1 MFVKTPPKG
10 MRDILPQ
17 DLLMREGILNTI
29 KSTYRSFGFLG
40 IETPC
45 VEDLGLLTG
54 KQGGDNEK
62 LIFKILKR
70 GEKLSLDTVHDN
82 ENNLCDLGL
91 RYDLTVP
98 LSRYYA
104 CNQGKLPAVFKA
116 MQIGNVWRAERPQKG
131 RFRQFVQCDIDV
143 IGEDSYF
150 AEVELITATSKAL
163 SNLGLKNFEVR
174 VNDRRM
180 LTSFAEYCGFEQS
193 QHEAF
198 FIALDKLD
206 KIGMDGVREELLQHG
221 MSSENIAKFE
231 SLINMLNSDENALQ
245 RAGEINGA
253 VADNLLK
260 IINVT
265 SQTAQN
271 CKIVFDPTLVRGMNY
286 YTGTI
291 FEVSYGDF
299 GISIAGGGR
308 YDKMLGMFLGT
319 SVPACGFSIGFE
331 RICTILEQ
339 LGINS
344 QPAQNK
350 IAYVVDKEIAPE
362 HLQQVLFECE
372 RQRQQGNVCLLVK
385 KIKNFGFLLKQMQDQ
400 GYTTIYMWDKDSLRK
415 VD

>member
-1 MFVKTPPKG
+1 MFIKTPPKG
-10 MRDILPQ
+10 MRDILPK
-17 DLLMREGILNTI
+17 DLILRENILNTI
-29 KSTYRSFGFLG
+29 KSTYRDFGFLG

-70 GEKLSLDTVHDN
+70 GEKLSLDKTIDN
-82 ENNLCDLGL
+82 ENELCDLGL

-116 MQIGNVWRAERPQKG
+116 MQVGNVWRAERPQKG
-131 RFRQFVQCDIDV
+131 RFRQFIQCDIDI
-143 IGEDSYF
+143 IGEDSYL

-163 SNLGLKNFEVR
+163 TALGLNGFEVR
-174 VNDRRM
+174 INDRRM
-180 LTSFAEYCGFEQS
+180 LTSFAEFCGFENS
-193 QHEAF
+193 QHDAF
-198 FIALDKLD
+198 FIALDKFD
-206 KIGMDGVREELLQHG
+206 KIGMDGVREELLQNG
-221 MSSENIAKFE
+221 MQLENIQKFE
-231 SLINMLNSDENALQ
+231 DLISILNSDDNPLDKA
-245 RAGEINGA
+245 RDINSS

-260 IINVT
+260 IINIT
-265 SQTAQN
+265 SSTAHG
-271 CKIVFDPTLVRGMNY
+271 CKVVFDPTLVRGMNY

-291 FEVSYGDF
+291 FEISYANF

-319 SVPACGFSIGFE
+319 TVPACGFSIGFE

-339 LGINS
+339 LGINN
-344 QPAQNK
+344 QPTQPK
-350 IAYVVDKEIAPE
+350 IAYVVDKDILPE
-362 HLQQVLFECE
+362 HLQQVIFECE
-372 RQRQQGNVCLLVK
+372 RQRQNGNICLLAK
-385 KIKNFGFLLKQMQDQ
+385 KIKNYGFLLKQLQEQ
-400 GYTTIYMWDKDSLRK
+400 GYTSIYMWDKDSLRK

>member
-1 MFVKTPPKG
+1 MFTKTPPKG

-17 DLLMREGILNTI
+17 DLLLRESILDTI

-54 KQGGDNEK
+54 KQGGENEK
-62 LIFKILKR
+62 LIFKVLKR
-70 GEKLSLDTVHDN
+70 GEKLSFDKEINN
-82 ENNLCDLGL
+82 ENELCDLGL

-131 RFRQFVQCDIDV
+131 RFRQFVQCDIDI
-143 IGEDSYF
+143 IGEDTYL

-163 SNLGLKNFEVR
+163 ANLGLDGFEVR

-206 KIGMDGVREELLQHG
+206 KIGMDGVKEELLAHD
-221 MSSENIAKFE
+221 MSMEKVQKFQNLIDMLGCDQQ
-231 SLINMLNSDENALQ
+231 SLIK
-245 RAGEINGA
+245 AGEINGE
-253 VADNLLK
+253 VAKNLQK
-260 IINVT
+260 IIDVT
-265 SQTAQN
+265 SKTAHK
-271 CKIVFDPTLVRGMNY
+271 CKIIFDPTLVRGMNY

-291 FEVSYGDF
+291 FEISYSNF

-339 LGINS
+339 LKVDNT
-344 QPAQNK
+344 PKQNK
-350 IAYVVDKEIAPE
+350 IAYVVDKDIAPE
-362 HLQQVLFECE
+362 YLQEVILECE
-372 RQRQQGNVCLLVK
+372 KQRQQGNVCLLVK
-385 KIKNFGFLLKQMQDQ
+385 KIKNFGFLLKQLQEQD
-400 GYTTIYMWDKDSLRK
+400 YATIYMWDKDSLRK

>member
-1 MFVKTPPKG
+1 MFAKTPPKG

-17 DLLMREGILNTI
+17 DLLLRESVLDTI

-45 VEDLGLLTG
+45 VEDLALLTG

-70 GEKLSLDTVHDN
+70 GEKLDLNAPLKTETD
-82 ENNLCDLGL
+82 LCDLGL

-104 CNQGKLPAVFKA
+104 CNQGKLPSVFKA

-131 RFRQFVQCDIDV
+131 RFRQFVQCDIDI
-143 IGEDSYF
+143 IGEETF
-150 AEVELITATSKAL
+150 LAEVELITATSKAL
-163 SNLGLKNFEVR
+163 SELGLTNFEIR
-174 VNDRRM
+174 INDRKM
-180 LTSFAEYCGFEQS
+180 LTSFAEFCGFDQA

-206 KIGMDGVREELLQHG
+206 KIGMDGVRAELLQHE
-221 MSSENIAKFE
+221 MSEQNIDKFE
-231 SLINMLNSDENALQ
+231 KLVSTLVSSDDALTK
-245 RAGEINGA
+245 AGEINSE
-253 VADNLLK
+253 VTKNLQK
-260 IINVT
+260 IIDVT
-265 SQTAQN
+265 SKTAHK

-339 LGINS
+339 LKVNRH
-344 QPAQNK
+344 PKQNK
-350 IAYVVDKEIAPE
+350 IAFVVDKDLSAE
-362 HLQQVLFECE
+362 HLQQVLYECE
-372 RQRQQGNVCLLVK
+372 EQRKQGNICLLAK
-385 KIKNFGFLLKQMQDQ
+385 KIKNFGFLLKQLQEQ
-400 GYTTIYMWDKDSLRK
+400 GYSTIYMWDKDSLRK